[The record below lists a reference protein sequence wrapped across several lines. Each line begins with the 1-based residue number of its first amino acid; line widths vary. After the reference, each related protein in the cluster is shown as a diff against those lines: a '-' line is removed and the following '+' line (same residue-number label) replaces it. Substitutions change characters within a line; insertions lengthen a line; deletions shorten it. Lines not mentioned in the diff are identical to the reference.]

1 MPTQKFI
8 NLTDSKKQT
17 ILTAM
22 CKEFM
27 NIPYS
32 EIRISSLIQKAGISR
47 ASFYLYFEDKED
59 LLNCIV
65 DSWVEAALQHLTEA
79 FKQSDGSYYESMKYW
94 MSQAMENDIF
104 REVWKVYKRV
114 MEEEDF
120 TKKSKMGALQFKES
134 PRWSQAMETCFG
146 CMDQSRYP
154 GLTPE
159 KLAYAVDMGL
169 LAMVQLSMR
178 YVEHYAPLAELK
190 EAAWHQLTILDKG
203 IRE

>member
-8 NLTDSKKQT
+8 NLTDSKKKT

-22 CKEFM
+22 CREFM

-47 ASFYLYFEDKED
+47 ASFYLYFDDKED
-59 LLNCIV
+59 LLNCIAE
-65 DSWVEAALQHLTEA
+65 SWVEAILQKLADA
-79 FKQSDGSYYESMKYW
+79 FKQSDGSYYESMKFW
-94 MSQAMENDIF
+94 MSQALENDIS

-120 TKKSKMGALQFKES
+120 TKKSKLGALQFKES
-134 PRWSQAMETCFG
+134 PRWRQAIEDCFG
-146 CMDQSRYP
+146 YMDQSKYP

-169 LAMVQLSMR
+169 LAMIQLSMR
-178 YVEHYAPLAELK
+178 YVEQYAPLTELK
-190 EAAWHQLTILDKG
+190 EAAWHQLIILDKG
-203 IRE
+203 IRG

>member
-8 NLTDSKKQT
+8 NLTDSKKKT
-17 ILTAM
+17 ILTEM
-22 CKEFM
+22 CKELM

-32 EIRISSLIQKAGISR
+32 EIRISNLIQKTGISR

-65 DSWVEAALQHLTEA
+65 DSWVEAVLQHLTEA

-94 MSQAMENDIF
+94 MSQAVENDIS
-104 REVWKVYKRV
+104 REIWKVYKRV

-120 TKKSKMGALQFKES
+120 TKKSKMEALQFKES
-134 PRWSQAMETCFG
+134 PVWCQTIEICFG
-146 CMDQSRYP
+146 YMDQSKYP

>member
-8 NLTDSKKQT
+8 NLTDSKKKT

-22 CKEFM
+22 CREFM

-47 ASFYLYFEDKED
+47 ASFYLYFDDKED
-59 LLNCIV
+59 LLNCIAE
-65 DSWVEAALQHLTEA
+65 SWVEAI
-79 FKQSDGSYYESMKYW
+79 S
-94 MSQAMENDIF
+94 

-120 TKKSKMGALQFKES
+120 TKKSKLGALQFKES
-134 PRWSQAMETCFG
+134 PRWRQTIEDCFG
-146 CMDQSRYP
+146 YMDQSKYP

-169 LAMVQLSMR
+169 LAMIQLSMR
-178 YVEHYAPLAELK
+178 YVEQYAPLTELK
-190 EAAWHQLTILDKG
+190 EAAWHQLIILDKG
-203 IRE
+203 IRG